1 MLFRIQ
7 ARNVRPKSPIS
18 PDRYPNLN
26 VTDVRNQMQVSL
38 EPPHTVGQF
47 LSAALDSDY
56 IKQSI
61 VSTIRLELSLTFR

>member
-1 MLFRIQ
+1 
-7 ARNVRPKSPIS
+7 
-18 PDRYPNLN
+18 
-26 VTDVRNQMQVSL
+26 MQVSL